1 MDPVTIAV
9 LVTIGCGLFLAGCA
23 SQEKENDELSFEWQP
38 IPEDQYEDEV
48 LYNSII

>member
-23 SQEKENDELSFEWQP
+23 SQEKENDELSLNGSQFLK
-38 IPEDQYEDEV
+38 I
-48 LYNSII
+48 NMKSI